1 MAQQALNN
9 LARGAIGIGAAASLA
24 QASLFNVD
32 GGFRAVM
39 FNRLQ
44 GVQVSTTALAQAQHC
59 RSISGSETR
68 LLCECADPGTV
79 EAIRRAASEDKVGV
93 PCAALLR
100 CNADL
105 WFEALRDAL

>member
-1 MAQQALNN
+1 
-9 LARGAIGIGAAASLA
+9 
-24 QASLFNVD
+24 
-32 GGFRAVM
+32 
-39 FNRLQ
+39 
-44 GVQVSTTALAQAQHC
+44 
-59 RSISGSETR
+59 
-68 LLCECADPGTV
+68 V